1 MLVKVGNTAR
11 WPIGLTYFAIC
22 VSHVSGVFNFILL
35 PAMEASKCPGSPENT
50 KADSSTGYLK
60 SGEIKESIERPA
72 SSEFRECARAY
83 KEVLVRNSNVC
94 LRKGLEELRVPRGVW
109 SEAGTSNPSKP
120 FQQKIQSQCL
130 HKPFTLSYL
139 KIFCLHIF
147 GLNH

>member
-1 MLVKVGNTAR
+1 MLVKVSNTAR

-72 SSEFRECARAY
+72 SSEFRECARIQGS
-83 KEVLVRNSNVC
+83 LS
-94 LRKGLEELRVPRGVW
+94 EEL
-109 SEAGTSNPSKP
+109 
-120 FQQKIQSQCL
+120 
-130 HKPFTLSYL
+130 
-139 KIFCLHIF
+139 
-147 GLNH
+147 